1 MAAPAFLSANWAIR
15 CFPTS
20 DYRSTVKTVRSSAT
34 ALGIALLIA
43 APTIAL
49 AALEP
54 ELPPLPVIALETFPP
69 DARTAI
75 EAALVEARRNPR
87 DAGATGALGITL
99 HAWEQWEA
107 AHLAYQ
113 RAQVLAPTTADWH
126 YLDGLILQRLKRPA
140 EAAAAFQQALNVMP
154 ALLSAR
160 ARMAEALFDA
170 GDLDA
175 SSRAYEALVTEP
187 AAAPVGE
194 LGLARIA
201 ARQGRH
207 ADAVTHFER
216 AIVLFPQFGE
226 AYYGLAQSLRA
237 LDRRDE
243 ARAALEQHRAYGTR
257 WPAITDPLSARVSSV
272 RDDSRAHLLRGLR
285 LAEAGDVAGAIEA
298 HEAALARNPSLA
310 QAHAN
315 LISLYG
321 RVGQSA
327 KAEQHYKAVLALG
340 YNVDEAHYN
349 YGVLLGSQQRW
360 SEAAAAYRLAL
371 AANPLHAQAR
381 NNLGQLLEG
390 DRKLDEALDQ
400 YRQAVAANPQFRL
413 ARYNLG
419 RMLLAARRFDDAI
432 AEFEQLREPRD
443 AEAPRYWYGLA
454 VAQVQAGRRDEGL
467 ALAREARRL
476 AEAFGQH
483 ELTAAIDRDIAS
495 LK

>member
-1 MAAPAFLSANWAIR
+1 MAASAFRSANPPIR
-15 CFPTS
+15 LAPTS
-20 DYRSTVKTVRSSAT
+20 NYRSTVKTVRT
-34 ALGIALLIA
+34 CLTVLIVALLTV

-49 AALEP
+49 AGAEP
-54 ELPPLPVIALETFPP
+54 ELPPLPALALEAFPL

-75 EAALVEARRNPR
+75 EAALVQARRKPR
-87 DAGATGALGITL
+87 DAGAAGALGITL
-99 HAWEQWEA
+99 QAWEQWEA

-113 RAQVLAPTTADWH
+113 RAQVLAPTSADWRH
-126 YLDGLILQRLKRPA
+126 LDGLVLQRLARPA
-140 EAAAAFQQALNVMP
+140 EAAMAFQQALERAP
-154 ALLSAR
+154 ALLPAQ

-175 SSRAYEALVTEP
+175 SGRAYQALAKEQAT
-187 AAAPVGE
+187 APVGE
-194 LGLARIA
+194 LGLGRIA
-201 ARQGRH
+201 ARQARH

-216 AIVLFPQFGE
+216 AIALFPEFGE

-237 LDRRDE
+237 LERRDD
-243 ARAALEQHRAYGTR
+243 ARAALEKHRVYGTR
-257 WPAITDPLSARVSSV
+257 WPAVDDPLAARVSSV
-272 RDDSRAHLLRGLR
+272 RDDPGARLARGLR
-285 LAEAGDVAGAIEA
+285 LAEAGDLTGAIEA

-321 RVGQSA
+321 RVGQWA
-327 KAEQHYKAVLALG
+327 KAEEHYKAVLALG

-349 YGVLLGSQQRW
+349 YGVLLGAQQRW
-360 SEAAAAYRLAL
+360 SEAAAAYRLAV

-381 NNLGQLLEG
+381 NNLGQLLER
-390 DRKLDEALDQ
+390 DRKLDEALDE
-400 YRQAVAANPQFRL
+400 YRRAVAANPQYRL

-432 AEFEQLREPRD
+432 AEFERLREPRD

-454 VAQVQAGRRDEGL
+454 VAHVQAGRRDEGL

-476 AEAFGQH
+476 AETFGQN
-483 ELTAAIDRDIAS
+483 ELVAAIDRDITS
-495 LK
+495 LR

>member
-1 MAAPAFLSANWAIR
+1 MTTVRRWASALVVALVTAAPA
-15 CFPTS
+15 
-20 DYRSTVKTVRSSAT
+20 
-34 ALGIALLIA
+34 IAQPGDA
-43 APTIAL
+43 SR
-49 AALEP
+49 
-54 ELPPLPVIALETFPP
+54 LPALPVIALEAFPS
-69 DARTAI
+69 DARTAL
-75 EAALVEARRNPR
+75 EAALAKATRAPR
-87 DAGATGALGITL
+87 DAAAAGALGMTL
-99 HAWEQWEA
+99 QAWEQWEA
-107 AHLAYQ
+107 AHLAYE
-113 RAQVLAPTTADWH
+113 RAHVLAPTSADWQ
-126 YLDGLILQRLKRPA
+126 YLDGMVLQRLVRSA
-140 EAAAAFQQALNVMP
+140 EAAAAFQEALKLTP
-154 ALLSAR
+154 ALLPAR

-170 GDLDA
+170 GDLEA
-175 SSRAYEALVTEP
+175 SRRAHEALTTQP

-194 LGLARIA
+194 LGLGRVA
-201 ARQGRH
+201 AREGRH

-216 AIVLFPQFGE
+216 AIALFPQFGE

-237 LDRRDE
+237 LGRRDE

-257 WPAITDPLSARVSSV
+257 WPAIDDPLAARVAAV
-272 RDDSRAHLLRGLR
+272 RGDPRAQLSRGLR
-285 LAEAGDVAGAIEA
+285 LAEAGDVAGAIDA
-298 HEAALARNPSLA
+298 HEAALARDPSLA

-321 RVGQSA
+321 RAGQWA

-340 YNVDEAHYN
+340 YNADEAHYN
-349 YGVLLGSQQRW
+349 YGVLLGSQKRW

-390 DRKLDEALDQ
+390 DRKADEALDQ

-432 AEFEQLREPRD
+432 AEFEQLREPQD

-454 VAQVQAGRRDEGL
+454 VAHVQAGRRDQGL

-483 ELTAAIDRDIAS
+483 ELSAAIERDMAS

>member
-1 MAAPAFLSANWAIR
+1 M
-15 CFPTS
+15 
-20 DYRSTVKTVRSSAT
+20 
-34 ALGIALLIA
+34 
-43 APTIAL
+43 
-49 AALEP
+49 
-54 ELPPLPVIALETFPP
+54 
-69 DARTAI
+69 
-75 EAALVEARRNPR
+75 
-87 DAGATGALGITL
+87 TL
-99 HAWEQWEA
+99 QAWEQWEA
-107 AHLAYQ
+107 AHLAYR
-113 RAQVLAPTTADWH
+113 RAHVLAPTSADWQ
-126 YLDGLILQRLKRPA
+126 YLDGMVLQRLVRPA
-140 EAAAAFQQALNVMP
+140 EAAVMFQDALKLTP
-154 ALLSAR
+154 ALLPAR

-170 GDLDA
+170 GDLEA
-175 SSRAYEALVTEP
+175 SGRAYEALTTQP

-194 LGLARIA
+194 LGLGRIA

-216 AIVLFPQFGE
+216 AIGLFRQFGE

-237 LDRRDE
+237 LGRLDE
-243 ARAALEQHRAYGTR
+243 ARAALEQHGAYGTR
-257 WPAITDPLSARVSSV
+257 WPAIDDPLAARVASV
-272 RDDSRAHLLRGLR
+272 RDDPRARLTRGLR
-285 LAEAGDVAGAIEA
+285 LADAGDLAGAIDA
-298 HEAALARNPSLA
+298 HEAALARDPSLA
-310 QAHAN
+310 QAHVN

-321 RVGQSA
+321 RVGQWA
-327 KAEQHYKAVLALG
+327 KAEQHYKAVVALG

-381 NNLGQLLEG
+381 NNLGQLLES
-390 DRKLDEALDQ
+390 DRRLDEALDQ
-400 YRQAVAANPQFRL
+400 YRRAVAANPQFRL

-432 AEFEQLREPRD
+432 AEFEQLREPQD

-454 VAQVQAGRRDEGL
+454 VARVQAGRRDEGL

-483 ELTAAIDRDIAS
+483 ELSAAIERDMAS

>member
-1 MAAPAFLSANWAIR
+1 MKTVWTRATVLGLALLTTVSTIGLAAP
-15 CFPTS
+15 
-20 DYRSTVKTVRSSAT
+20 
-34 ALGIALLIA
+34 
-43 APTIAL
+43 
-49 AALEP
+49 EP
-54 ELPPLPVIALETFPP
+54 ELPPLPVIALETFPS
-69 DARTAI
+69 DARAAL
-75 EAALVEARRNPR
+75 EAALAKARRAPQ
-87 DAGATGALGITL
+87 DAAAAGGLGITL
-99 HAWEQWEA
+99 QAWEQWDA
-107 AHLAYQ
+107 AHRAYQ
-113 RAQVLAPTTADWH
+113 RAQVLAPTSADWQ
-126 YLDGLILQRLKRPA
+126 YLDGMVLQRLVRPA
-140 EAAAAFQQALNVMP
+140 EAAVAFQKALNVTP
-154 ALLSAR
+154 TLLPAR
-160 ARMAEALFDA
+160 ARVAEALFDA
-170 GDLDA
+170 GDVEA
-175 SSRAYEALVTEP
+175 SARAYEALTTQP

-194 LGLARIA
+194 LGLGRVA

-216 AIVLFPQFGE
+216 AIALFPQFGE

-237 LDRRDE
+237 LGRRDE
-243 ARAALEQHRAYGTR
+243 ARAALEQHRVYGTR
-257 WPAITDPLSARVSSV
+257 WPAIDDPLSARVSAV
-272 RDDSRAHLLRGLR
+272 RDDPRAQLTRGLR
-285 LAEAGDVAGAIEA
+285 LAEAGDVAGAIAA
-298 HEAALARNPSLA
+298 HEAALARDPSFA

-321 RVGQSA
+321 REGQWA
-327 KAEQHYKAVLALG
+327 KAEEHYKAVLALG

-360 SEAAAAYRLAL
+360 SEAAAAYRLAV

-443 AEAPRYWYGLA
+443 AESPKYWYGLA
-454 VAQVQAGRRDEGL
+454 VAHVQAGRRDEGL

-483 ELTAAIDRDIAS
+483 ELSAAIDRDMAS